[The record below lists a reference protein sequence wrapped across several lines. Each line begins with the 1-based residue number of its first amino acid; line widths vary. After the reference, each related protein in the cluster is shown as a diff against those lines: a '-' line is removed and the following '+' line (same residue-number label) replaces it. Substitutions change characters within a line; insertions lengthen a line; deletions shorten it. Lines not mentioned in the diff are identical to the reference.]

1 MHCICRCACKLHG
14 RHLTTCH
21 VQDLFFL
28 FFFTPLFL
36 FWAISEEPWSH
47 LHTSLTVT
55 HQSLIHHPAA
65 KDEVTPTH
73 RTGDRGARLCQSEP
87 ASLVSGTQSCAAR
100 PPAWQAAVS
109 EDSPAR
115 CCCQKQATAGSIRP
129 VTHPSSTCGRPWQ
142 LLHFPRADV
151 KNKQTVPVHVLAL
164 LLQLCVSPPPLLF
177 FFTCC
182 EVSVHSSTP
191 GVRAAPSHPPTNQPA
206 QPLLPIS
213 GVTSPCGYELF
224 SDTIIDQ
231 RSPMLHRCMRCCSSC
246 SRADARKLR
255 ANTPLER
262 RDAAHVRARAC
273 VFSPLHKPPWAWL
286 VIMRLPT
293 VNLIVKFM
301 KHFRITYGNDFM
313 EALLRQDN

>member
-1 MHCICRCACKLHG
+1 MDCIWRCACKLHG

-21 VQDLFFL
+21 VQDPFFLLFIYLFFL
-28 FFFTPLFL
+28 PPFL

-115 CCCQKQATAGSIRP
+115 CCCQKQATAGLIRP

-151 KNKQTVPVHVLAL
+151 KINKQ
-164 LLQLCVSPPPLLF
+164 SPCTSSRSSCNYVFPPSSPLLF
-177 FFTCC
+177 LFHLLWGFGALIHPWRPRGTQ
-182 EVSVHSSTP
+182 
-191 GVRAAPSHPPTNQPA
+191 PPTHQSTRPA
-206 QPLLPIS
+206 
-213 GVTSPCGYELF
+213 
-224 SDTIIDQ
+224 TITDQ
-231 RSPMLHRCMRCCSSC
+231 RRDVTMRLRIAFRYDNRSAVTDAPPVHALLQQLQPCRCAEAPCKHPAGEEGCSP
-246 SRADARKLR
+246 
-255 ANTPLER
+255 
-262 RDAAHVRARAC
+262 RARVWVC
-273 VFSPLHKPPWAWL
+273 F
-286 VIMRLPT
+286 LPYT
-293 VNLIVKFM
+293 NL
-301 KHFRITYGNDFM
+301 RGPEWSLWDSQ
-313 EALLRQDN
+313 R